1 MGNAA
6 STTAW
11 PPSGSRYIPSTS
23 PPSAFTVSAMRR
35 ASSGGW
41 AISATVRPLLLAAC
55 RFRGGLRFLVEAAA
69 GVFAAIDGRIARDEG
84 FSPLRSPRGV
94 RRPALPAPGRGPAT
108 ISLVVGALASR
119 LTLVDRPF
127 NRSTAFFATGQDRA
141 STVGLTE
148 HTADRTIV
156 S

>member
-23 PPSAFTVSAMRR
+23 PPSAFTVSAIRR

-55 RFRGGLRFLVEAAA
+55 RFRGDLRFLVEEAA
-69 GVFAAIDGRIARDEG
+69 GVFAAIDGRIARDAG
-84 FSPLRSPRGV
+84 LSPLRVRENRGV
-94 RRPALPAPGRGPAT
+94 RRPRTRPRAGDEFGRRRRPPSPAGLGRSTVHRVDGALP
-108 ISLVVGALASR
+108 
-119 LTLVDRPF
+119 
-127 NRSTAFFATGQDRA
+127 TGQDR
-141 STVGLTE
+141 G
-148 HTADRTIV
+148 R
-156 S
+156 

>member
-23 PPSAFTVSAMRR
+23 PPSAFTVSAIRR

-55 RFRGGLRFLVEAAA
+55 RFRGGLRFLVAAAA
-69 GVFAAIDGRIARDEG
+69 GVFGAIDGRIARDEG
-84 FSPLRSPRGV
+84 FSPPRG
-94 RRPALPAPGRGPAT
+94 RRELQRPSLPAPGRQPAT
-108 ISLVVGALASR
+108 LRVAVGALPPP
-119 LTLVDRPF
+119 LVLVDRPF
-127 NRSTAFFATGQDRA
+127 TRSTAFFPTGQDRA
-141 STVGLTE
+141 STAGLTE